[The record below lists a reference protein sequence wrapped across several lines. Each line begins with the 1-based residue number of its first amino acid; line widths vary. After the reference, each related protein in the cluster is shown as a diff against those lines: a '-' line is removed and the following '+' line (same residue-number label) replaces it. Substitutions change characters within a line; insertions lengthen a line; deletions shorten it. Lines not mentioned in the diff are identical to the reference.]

1 MSDPKPVIYL
11 HWISIGLG
19 LFGTI
24 IIIKSYFENKDH
36 NKVQKE
42 IALMQKELLDYQ
54 LQEQRNKVGNNNNS
68 NNSDQPQYQNFST
81 QYRPRLRMRDDYNK
95 RA

>member
-1 MSDPKPVIYL
+1 MADSKPIVYL
-11 HWISIGLG
+11 HLISLGIG

-24 IIIKSYFENKDH
+24 IIIKSYFENRNH

-54 LQEQRNKVGNNNNS
+54 LQEQRDKNSKFGNN
-68 NNSDQPQYQNFST
+68 DPKQYHNFSG
-81 QYRPRLRMRDDYNK
+81 QYHRPQLRMRDDYNK